1 MDNVK
6 TKSAPTSSV
15 AAGSN
20 TTNATA
26 EGLTGSHQMSAEERE
41 RHQAFLAFVRA
52 KEDAWATMSPDER
65 AEAEAAWEAA
75 VTNINNA
82 RAGHR
87 KVFVG

>member
-1 MDNVK
+1 
-6 TKSAPTSSV
+6 
-15 AAGSN
+15 
-20 TTNATA
+20 
-26 EGLTGSHQMSAEERE
+26 MSAEERE

-65 AEAEAAWEAA
+65 AAVEAMWERAAK
-75 VTNINNA
+75 NINDA